1 MKRHHALLI
10 GLSMA
15 WALMLGTPTLAAQ
28 RVPASAIEAA
38 PDARAALATLDALA
52 GCAARDA
59 AARGLSVG
67 GKRGWIR

>member
-15 WALMLGTPTLAAQ
+15 SALMFGAPTRAAQ
-28 RVPASAIEAA
+28 PAPASSIAAA

-67 GKRGWIR
+67 GERGWIR

>member
-1 MKRHHALLI
+1 MKRHRALMI
-10 GLSMA
+10 GLSVA
-15 WALMLGTPTLAAQ
+15 WGLMLGAPTLAAQ
-28 RVPASAIEAA
+28 PAPANAIAAA

-67 GKRGWIR
+67 GERGWIR

>member
-38 PDARAALATLDALA
+38 PDARAALRQA
-52 GCAARDA
+52 GRLPQD
-59 AARGLSVG
+59 
-67 GKRGWIR
+67 KRKPPP